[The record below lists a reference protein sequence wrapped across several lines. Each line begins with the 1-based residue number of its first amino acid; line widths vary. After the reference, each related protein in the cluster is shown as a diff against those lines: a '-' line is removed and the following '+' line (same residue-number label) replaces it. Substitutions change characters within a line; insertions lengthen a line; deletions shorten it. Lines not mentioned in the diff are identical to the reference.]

1 MAFFKPGTSGALPY
15 LEQCASVEYL
25 EDGGLILREVYG
37 YGPGI
42 KVDRSILEPL
52 DHYGVMKVEET
63 GSTATQ
69 TSDGQM
75 VPQRLENI
83 GAMGQ
88 IAAEMRATAASTKAE
103 ARAQKETETREA
115 LAAVEPEAVAKTC
128 EACSGVYQREDT
140 FLRHFTNG
148 ACEKK
153 QTRARE
159 AKASQ
164 AERKPAAEL
173 VKERRAAKQLAE
185 RHAVSAGEIDVQHF
199 EFKSPEDG
207 RAMMLS
213 DASGAMVVSEVHH
226 ERKLLATLVLPG
238 YIVSRVTD
246 AGLDVTDAMSAH
258 PLMDLA
264 LLSSAARPISVTFAK
279 PLAPMPMRGFAR
291 KRFCKPTHV
300 KRTAIQ
306 EDFLR
311 SYCATYETNRSEP
324 RSQVVYDAMRKKFG
338 ELALDPDTQR
348 PILMSETAIFNW
360 LKARYTAKKTAAVEV
375 AVAAGMAAAI
385 AREPEQAQD
394 PTEGSG
400 SDESDGG
407 E

>member
-1 MAFFKPGTSGALPY
+1 
-15 LEQCASVEYL
+15 
-25 EDGGLILREVYG
+25 
-37 YGPGI
+37 
-42 KVDRSILEPL
+42 
-52 DHYGVMKVEET
+52 MKVEET

-75 VPQRLENI
+75 VPQRRENI

-164 AERKPAAEL
+164 AERKPAAVL

-199 EFKSPEDG
+199 EFKSSEDG

-226 ERKLLATLVLPG
+226 KRKLLATLVLPG

-264 LLSSAARPISVTFAK
+264 LLSSAAQPTSVTFAK

-385 AREPEQAQD
+385 AREPEQTQD

-400 SDESDGG
+400 SDESDGR